1 MDFYTIRDIER
12 NNGENGNAHWIMIK
26 SNVYDISSYIERH
39 LHPGGNEVLEK
50 YAGKDVTE
58 SFSAL
63 HSDDAWK
70 ELEQFRI
77 GSLKQSLYERLLRYL
92 GF

>member
-1 MDFYTIRDIER
+1 MDFYTMQEIKQ
-12 NNGENGNAHWIMIK
+12 NNGINDKKSWILIK
-26 SNVYDISSYIERH
+26 NNVYDIGSYMERN

-50 YAGKDVTE
+50 YSGKDATE

-92 GF
+92 GY